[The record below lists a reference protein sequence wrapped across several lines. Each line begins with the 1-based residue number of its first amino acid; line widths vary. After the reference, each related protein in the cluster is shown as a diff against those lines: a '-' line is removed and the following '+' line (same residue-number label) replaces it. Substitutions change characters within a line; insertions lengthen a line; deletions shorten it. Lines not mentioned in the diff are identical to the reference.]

1 MVNYAHTRKGCA
13 FDYAKTKG
21 MMICIGNCT
30 DTDLRLLHPISAF
43 MLHAVSTAEDTAK
56 DG

>member
-1 MVNYAHTRKGCA
+1 MISAHSEGVRFC
-13 FDYAKTKG
+13 YAKTKG

-43 MLHAVSTAEDTAK
+43 MLHTVSIAEDTAK